1 MKAIL
6 GVLMQLIGIG
16 CIFVLSGITSSQL
29 SSGWLIGCLVVGVI
43 FIFTGTLTISA
54 HYKQKKAEDEVDE
67 DRLSSVMY
75 GVDNKQTI

>member
-67 DRLSSVMY
+67 DHLSSVMY